1 MNSTTPDSQPNPAT
15 VREPHAMRRGLV
27 PLVLSGFFGSLY
39 AVGVNSPAATDFFRE
54 LGATEFQF
62 GLISGLPLVMILMQ
76 FVGAAVLNRVA
87 RRKPIFVGLALTYR
101 LLYLGVAF
109 LPLALRRSAPQ
120 AVMPVVIVLLAL
132 IAAASH
138 FASPFCFSWV
148 ADLVPRRVMNRVWG
162 WRQRVAFVGWTLAY
176 LGVTWLL
183 YSQPGPTT
191 RLYPL
196 LVAGALAAGAV
207 DILLYLRL
215 PDPPNAI
222 VRDRNLWHNLLEP
235 ARDPLFKRFIAYACF
250 WEMALQ
256 FGSVFLIVYS
266 LKILKLPP
274 YLVMLYWSLQG
285 IGNAIASGFWGQM
298 ADRFGHRPV
307 LRICVGYKPMLF
319 LGYLLVTPDNMYW
332 LIPLLL
338 FPDGL
343 VNAGYGLANQ
353 GYLLTMSPQRNRSM
367 FIAAQ
372 TGLAGICGGL
382 SVIVSGA
389 LLERM
394 EGFSVSFW
402 GRTWINYHVIFAVCA
417 LLRMA
422 TQIFAARIHEPGAAR
437 TRVLI
442 RSLLD
447 ESPLRSIHFPVGLFR
462 RWNPF
467 AGGDECDRR
476 KI

>member
-1 MNSTTPDSQPNPAT
+1 
-15 VREPHAMRRGLV
+15 MRRGLV
-27 PLVLSGFFGSLY
+27 PLILSGFFGSLY
-39 AVGVNSPAATDFFRE
+39 AVGVSSPAATDFFRE

-87 RRKPIFVGLALTYR
+87 RRKPIFVGLALAYR

-109 LPLALRRSAPQ
+109 LPLVLRRTAPQ
-120 AVMPVVIVLLAL
+120 AVMPVVIALLAL

-148 ADLVPRRVMNRVWG
+148 ADIVPRRVMNRVWG
-162 WRQRVAFVGWTLAY
+162 WRQRVAFIGWTLAY
-176 LGVTWLL
+176 LTVTWLL
-183 YSQPGPTT
+183 YSRKGPTT
-191 RLYPL
+191 QLYPL
-196 LVAGALAAGAV
+196 LVAGALVVGAV

-215 PDPPNAI
+215 PDPPNVI
-222 VRDRNLWHNLLEP
+222 IRDRNLWHNLIEP
-235 ARDPLFKRFIAYACF
+235 ARAPLFKRFIVYACF

-266 LKILKLPP
+266 LKILGLPP

-285 IGNAIASGFWGQM
+285 IGSAISSGFWGKM

-307 LRICVGYKPMLF
+307 LRLCVGYKPMLF
-319 LGYLLVTPDNMYW
+319 IGFLLATPDNMYW

-343 VNAGYGLANQ
+343 VNAGYTLANQ

-367 FIAAQ
+367 FIAAK

-389 LLERM
+389 LLEM
-394 EGFSVSFW
+394 LKGFSFDFG
-402 GRTWINYHVIFAVCA
+402 GRTWTNYHVIFAICA
-417 LLRMA
+417 ILRMA
-422 TQIFAARIHEPGAAR
+422 TQFFAARIHEPAAVR
-437 TRVLI
+437 TRVLV

-462 RWNPF
+462 RRNPF
-467 AGGDECDRR
+467 AGRDECDRR

>member
-1 MNSTTPDSQPNPAT
+1 
-15 VREPHAMRRGLV
+15 MRRGLT
-27 PLVLSGFFGSLY
+27 PLILSGFFGSLY
-39 AVGVNSPAATDFFRE
+39 AVGVSSPAATDFFRE

-62 GLISGLPLVMILMQ
+62 GLISGLPLIMIFMQ

-87 RRKPIFVGLALTYR
+87 RRKPIFVGLALAYR

-109 LPLALRRSAPQ
+109 LPLALRHSSPQ
-120 AVMPVVIVLLAL
+120 AVMPVIIVFLAL

-148 ADLVPRRVMNRVWG
+148 ADIVPRRVMNRVWG
-162 WRQRVAFVGWTLAY
+162 WRQRVAFVGWTMAY
-176 LGVTWLL
+176 LVVTGLL
-183 YSQPGPTT
+183 YSRQGPTT

-196 LVAGALAAGAV
+196 LVAGALVAGAV

-222 VRDRNLWHNLLEP
+222 IRDRDLWHNLVEP
-235 ARDPLFKRFIAYACF
+235 ARNPLFKRFIAYACF

-274 YLVMLYWSLQG
+274 YLVMLYWTLQG
-285 IGNAIASGFWGQM
+285 IGNAIASGFWGRM

-307 LRICVGYKPMLF
+307 LRICIGYKPMLF
-319 LGYLLVTPDNMYW
+319 LGFLLVTPHNMYW

-402 GRTWINYHVIFAVCA
+402 GRTWINYHVIFAGCA

-422 TQIFAARIHEPGAAR
+422 TQILAARIHEPGAVR
-437 TRVLI
+437 TRVLV

>member
-1 MNSTTPDSQPNPAT
+1 
-15 VREPHAMRRGLV
+15 MRRGLA
-27 PLVLSGFFGSLY
+27 PLILSGFFVNIYS
-39 AVGVNSPAATDFFRE
+39 VGVSSPATTDFFRE

-62 GLISGLPLVMILMQ
+62 GLISGIPLIMILMQ
-76 FVGAAVLNRVA
+76 FVGATVLNHVPQ
-87 RRKPIFVGLALTYR
+87 RKPVYVTLVLSYR

-109 LPLALRRSAPQ
+109 LPLALRHTAPQ
-120 AVMPVVIVLLAL
+120 AVMPVVIVLLAM
-132 IAAASH
+132 IAAAVN

-148 ADLVPRRVMNRVWG
+148 ADIVPRRVMNRVWG
-162 WRQRVAFVGWTLAY
+162 WRQRVAFIAWTLAY
-176 LGVTWLL
+176 LTVTWLL
-183 YSQPGPTT
+183 FSRKGSTT
-191 RLYPL
+191 QLYPL
-196 LVAGALAAGAV
+196 LVVGALVAGAI

-215 PDPPNAI
+215 PDPPNTL
-222 VRDRNLWHNLLEP
+222 VRDGNLWRNLLEP
-235 ARDPLFKRFIAYACF
+235 ARNPLFKRFIAYACF
-250 WEMALQ
+250 WSIALQ

-285 IGNAIASGFWGQM
+285 IGSAISSGFWGKM

-307 LRICVGYKPMLF
+307 LRLCVGYKPVLV
-319 LGYLLVTPDNMYW
+319 LGYLLATPDNMYW

-343 VNAGYGLANQ
+343 VNAGYTLANQ

-372 TGLAGICGGL
+372 TGLAGICGGM

-389 LLERM
+389 LLEKLQ
-394 EGFSVSFW
+394 GFSFDFG
-402 GRTWINYHVIFAVCA
+402 GRTWINYHIIFAICA
-417 LLRMA
+417 ILRMA
-422 TQIFAARIHEPGAAR
+422 TQLLAARIHEPTAVR
-437 TRVLI
+437 TRLLV

-447 ESPLRSIHFPVGLFR
+447 ESPLRAIQFPVGMFR

-467 AGGDECDRR
+467 AVRDENERR
-476 KI
+476 GN

>member
-1 MNSTTPDSQPNPAT
+1 MNSTNPVPQPKAAT
-15 VREPHAMRRGLV
+15 VREPHAMRRGLA
-27 PLVLSGFFGSLY
+27 PLILSGFFGSLY
-39 AVGVNSPAATDFFRE
+39 AVGVSSPAATDFFRE

-76 FVGAAVLNRVA
+76 FVGATVLNRVA
-87 RRKPIFVGLALTYR
+87 RRKPIFVGIALAYR

-109 LPLALRRSAPQ
+109 LPLTLRHTAPQ
-120 AVMPVVIVLLAL
+120 AVMPVIITLLSL

-148 ADLVPRRVMNRVWG
+148 ADIVPRQVMNRVWG
-162 WRQRVAFVGWTLAY
+162 WRQRVALVGWTLAY
-176 LGVTWLL
+176 LVVTWLL
-183 YSQPGPTT
+183 YRRSGPTT
-191 RLYPL
+191 QLYPL
-196 LVAGALAAGAV
+196 LVMGALVAGTI

-215 PDPPNAI
+215 PDPPNTI
-222 VRDRNLWHNLLEP
+222 IRDRHIWHNLIEP
-235 ARDPLFKRFIAYACF
+235 ARDPLFQRFIAYACF

-285 IGNAIASGFWGQM
+285 IGNAVASGFWGRM

-307 LRICVGYKPMLF
+307 LRLCVGYKPMLF

-343 VNAGYGLANQ
+343 VNAGYTLANQ

-372 TGLAGICGGL
+372 TGLSGICGGL

-389 LLERM
+389 LLEM
-394 EGFSVSFW
+394 LKGFSFDFG
-402 GRTWINYHVIFAVCA
+402 GRTWINYHVIFAICA
-417 LLRMA
+417 ILRMA
-422 TQIFAARIHEPGAAR
+422 TQLFAARIHEPAAVR
-437 TRVLI
+437 TRVLV

-447 ESPLRSIHFPVGLFR
+447 ESPLRAIQFPVGLFR
-462 RWNPF
+462 RRNPF
-467 AGGDECDRR
+467 AVRDENEKR
-476 KI
+476 KH